1 MGDML
6 TLYAPLLL
14 RAGGFALVAFL
25 LVLWPLSLRLR
36 DASIVDIF
44 WGPGCAAMAWIYYVS
59 TPGHGLRA
67 LIFLVLAT
75 AWGVRLGL
83 YLGHRNHGGE
93 DPRYTAIRA
102 DVAARGG
109 NFALHSLRV
118 VFIYQGLAM
127 ILITLPALFAI
138 AGAAP
143 GVGIAGLLGAFM
155 AAIGLVIETVADQ
168 QMSRFRATRQD
179 RSQVMDRGLWRYS
192 RHPNYFGEI
201 LVQWGLFLLALDT
214 GPWALV
220 AAAGPAVLTYAI
232 IGPMGAAL
240 LEKRLGTNPAY
251 DDYVRR
257 TSVIVPWPPRRA

>member
-1 MGDML
+1 MIDDL
-6 TLYAPLLL
+6 TGLAPLLL
-14 RAGGFALVAFL
+14 RSGGFVLVAFV

-44 WGPGCAAMAWIYYVS
+44 WGPGCAAMAWIYYLV
-59 TPGHGLRA
+59 TPGTGPRA
-67 LIFLVLAT
+67 LICLILAT
-75 AWGVRLGL
+75 AWGLRLGL
-83 YLGHRNHGGE
+83 YIGHRNHAGE
-93 DPRYTAIRA
+93 DPRYAAIRA
-102 DVAARGG
+102 EVTARDG
-109 NFALHSLRV
+109 NFALYSLRV

-127 ILITLPALFAI
+127 IAVTLPALFAI

-143 GVGIAGLLGAFM
+143 GLGAIG
-155 AAIGLVIETVADQ
+155 AIGAIVAASGLIIETIADQ
-168 QMSRFRATRQD
+168 QMSHFRATRKD
-179 RSQVMDRGLWRYS
+179 RSEVMDRGLWRYS

-220 AAAGPAVLTYAI
+220 AAIGPAILTYAI

-240 LEKRLGTNPAY
+240 LEKNLGTNPAY

-257 TSVIVPWPPRRA
+257 TSLIILWPPRE